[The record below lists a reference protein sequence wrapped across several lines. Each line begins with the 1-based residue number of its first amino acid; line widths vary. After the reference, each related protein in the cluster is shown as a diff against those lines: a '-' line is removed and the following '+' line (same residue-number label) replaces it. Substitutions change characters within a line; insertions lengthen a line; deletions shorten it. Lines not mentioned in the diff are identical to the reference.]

1 MKPFYLVISFAVLC
15 ASCIPLRTAPKI
27 ADHKTI
33 TGKRFNKELPKKQLF
48 VFEDPKDEGAFY
60 DFVNI
65 SYGLEDYY
73 VDVGVP
79 FVVSQKAYYFSFYE
93 VEKQSKALN
102 LLPILMDVSL
112 NAALGN
118 DDFEVYTATSENT
131 ISRKGNYYI
140 AIEVYDDA
148 GKDCL
153 EETYLNNEQVLNYLR
168 SLKERYLATENYH
181 EIVFK
186 NQ

>member
-1 MKPFYLVISFAVLC
+1 
-15 ASCIPLRTAPKI
+15 
-27 ADHKTI
+27 
-33 TGKRFNKELPKKQLF
+33 
-48 VFEDPKDEGAFY
+48 
-60 DFVNI
+60 
-65 SYGLEDYY
+65 
-73 VDVGVP
+73 
-79 FVVSQKAYYFSFYE
+79 
-93 VEKQSKALN
+93 
-102 LLPILMDVSL
+102 MDVSL

-153 EETYLNNEQVLNYLR
+153 EATYLNNEQVLNYLR